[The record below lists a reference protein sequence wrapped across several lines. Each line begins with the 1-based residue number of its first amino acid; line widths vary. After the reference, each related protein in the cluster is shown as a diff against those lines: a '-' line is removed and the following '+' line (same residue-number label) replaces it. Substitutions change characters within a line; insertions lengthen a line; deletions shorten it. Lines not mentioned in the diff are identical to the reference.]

1 MALSVGGLGNREV
14 PLKPLPSLCDVGI
27 GGGFNGTFHGENSM
41 ETKETSLP
49 AWVLMSIWVTV
60 TKAVENGHQDP
71 LFLTDQLLKSAELLG
86 ITEVSSVQLRSDEAS
101 REQPTPAQSHPEHP

>member
-1 MALSVGGLGNREV
+1 MALSVGGLA
-14 PLKPLPSLCDVGI
+14 
-27 GGGFNGTFHGENSM
+27 
-41 ETKETSLP
+41 LP